1 MIKADLVKDVTE
13 RTNEL
18 LKTMERPRLAQ
29 KDVAFVVDALMDSIM
44 DALESGDEVRL
55 VGFGIFETVE
65 RGGHDG
71 RNPKTG
77 EVISVP
83 LHRVPRFKPC
93 KEFKTR
99 VR

>member
-13 RTNEL
+13 RTNEY
-18 LKTMERPRLAQ
+18 LKLEGRPKIAQ
-29 KDVAFVVDALMDSIM
+29 KDVACMVDALMESIV
-44 DALESGDEVRL
+44 DTLESGDEVRL

-77 EVISVP
+77 ETIAVP

-93 KEFKTR
+93 KEFKAR

>member
-1 MIKADLVKDVTE
+1 MVKADLVKDVTE
-13 RTNEL
+13 RANIW
-18 LKTMERPRLAQ
+18 LKDEDRHKVAQ
-29 KDVAFVVDALMDSIM
+29 KDVVCIIDALMESIM
-44 DALESGDEVRL
+44 DTLASGDEVRL
-55 VGFGIFETVE
+55 LGFGIFDTVE

-77 EVISVP
+77 ETIAVP
-83 LHRVPRFKPC
+83 LHRVPKFKPC